1 MNKFYK
7 IISIILIISILMS
20 IPVFGVGSFFLDVDK
35 DNPYYDAVQ
44 YCYEQNYING
54 TGNNNFSPDR
64 NITLTEF
71 LSINLAAFYPEEYKN
86 IDFNDWHNSV
96 NDTCIKLNLITEWE
110 TKNSQNNYSW
120 IKILEIV
127 FKSNSLTPYSPLVWN
142 VSFELPGYSMP
153 EINLI
158 ISAKQYGF
166 LNNLNI
172 SNYKTI
178 PTRAEITQLIYNIK
192 KLNSFQVPV
201 IVENFPVKF
210 DEQISNFDKNIFYE
224 ALSYLPQIYLDDFVS
239 NNWSFYIS
247 SENLSTFYNNNSRY
261 LSAIGVT
268 DPSRKIIYIKAPLL
282 FSGPKNILHEFGH
295 FISYNYNIF
304 LPLDIFEKEKSQLSQ
319 FIRSYAA
326 TNIDEAFAELYAFY
340 MTYNSN
346 EQIMNDF
353 KNTLPLCYDF
363 ISENIILQ

>member
-1 MNKFYK
+1 MNRFYK

-20 IPVFGVGSFFLDVDK
+20 IPIFGVDSFFLDVDK
-35 DNPYYDAVQ
+35 DNPYYDAIQ

-86 IDFNDWHNSV
+86 INFNDWYDSINSTSI
-96 NDTCIKLNLITEWE
+96 NLGLITEWE
-110 TKNSQNNYSW
+110 AKNSQNNCSW

-127 FKSNSLTPYSPLVWN
+127 FKSNSLTPYSPLVWD
-142 VSFELPGYSMP
+142 VSFDLPGYSIP
-153 EINLI
+153 EINSI

-172 SNYKTI
+172 SSYKTI

-192 KLNSFQVPV
+192 NLNSFQVPA
-201 IVENFPVKF
+201 IVKNFPVKF

-224 ALSYLPQIYLDDFVS
+224 ALSYLPQTYLDDFVS

-295 FISYNYNIF
+295 FVSVNYDIYLSSNIF
-304 LPLDIFEKEKSQLSQ
+304 EEEKNQLSK

-353 KNTLPLCYDF
+353 KNTLPLCYNF
-363 ISENIILQ
+363 ISENILLQ

>member
-1 MNKFYK
+1 MNRFYK

-54 TGNNNFSPDR
+54 TGNNNFSPNR

-86 IDFNDWHNSV
+86 IDFNDWYNSV
-96 NDTCIKLNLITEWE
+96 NSTCVNLNLITEWE

-142 VSFELPGYSMP
+142 TSFNLPGYSMF

-166 LNNLNI
+166 FNNLNI
-172 SNYKTI
+172 SNYKVI
-178 PTRAEITQLIYNIK
+178 PNRAEITQLIYNIK
-192 KLNSFQVPV
+192 NLNSFQVPA
-201 IVENFPVKF
+201 IVENFPVNF
-210 DEQISNFDKNIFYE
+210 DEQISDVNKNIFYE
-224 ALSYLPQIYLDDFVS
+224 TLSYLPKNYLNDFIKS
-239 NNWSFYIS
+239 DWSFYVTNK
-247 SENLSTFYNNNSRY
+247 NLSEFYNNLDY
-261 LSAIGVT
+261 FSAVGLT
-268 DPSRKIIYIKAPLL
+268 DCNKEIIYIKTPI
-282 FSGPKNILHEFGH
+282 FFMGIKTILHEFGH
-295 FISYNYNIF
+295 FVSYNYNIS
-304 LPLDIFEKEKSQLSQ
+304 LPLNIFEEEKNQLSN
-319 FIRSYAA
+319 FIRPYAA
-326 TNIDEAFAELYAFY
+326 TNPSEAFAELFSFY
-340 MTYNSN
+340 MINHNNN
-346 EQIMNDF
+346 EKMNDF
-353 KNTLPLCYDF
+353 KNILPLCYDF
-363 ISENIILQ
+363 ISENILLQ

>member
-1 MNKFYK
+1 MNRFCK

-20 IPVFGVGSFFLDVDK
+20 IPVFGVDSFFLDVDK

-44 YCYEQNYING
+44 YCYEQDYING
-54 TGNNNFSPDR
+54 TGNNNFTPDR

-86 IDFNDWHNSV
+86 IDFNDWYNSV
-96 NDTCIKLNLITEWE
+96 NSTSINLGLITEWE
-110 TKNSQNNYSW
+110 AKNSQNNCSW

-142 VSFELPGYSMP
+142 VSFDLPGYSMP

-158 ISAKQYGF
+158 ISAKQYGL

-192 KLNSFQVPV
+192 NLNSFQVPV
-201 IVENFPVKF
+201 IVKNFPVKF
-210 DEQISNFDKNIFYE
+210 DEQTSNFDKNIFYE
-224 ALSYLPQIYLDDFVS
+224 ALSYLPQTYLDDFVS

-282 FSGPKNILHEFGH
+282 FSGSKNILHEFGH
-295 FISYNYNIF
+295 FVSVNYDIYLSSNIF
-304 LPLDIFEKEKSQLSQ
+304 KEEKNQLSK
-319 FIRSYAA
+319 FIRSYAS
-326 TNIDEAFAELYAFY
+326 TSSDEAFAELFSFY
-340 MTYNSN
+340 MIHHNNN
-346 EQIMNDF
+346 EKMNDF

-363 ISENIILQ
+363 ISENILLQ

>member
-7 IISIILIISILMS
+7 IISIILITSILLS

-35 DNPYYDAVQ
+35 NNPYYDAVQ

-86 IDFNDWHNSV
+86 IDFNDWYNSV
-96 NDTCIKLNLITEWE
+96 NSTCVNLNLITEWE
-110 TKNSQNNYSW
+110 TKNYQNNYSW
-120 IKILEIV
+120 IKILKII
-127 FKSNSLTPYSPLVWN
+127 FKSNSLTSYSPLVWN
-142 VSFELPGYSMP
+142 VSFDLPGHSMP

-158 ISAKQYGF
+158 ISAKQYGL

-192 KLNSFQVPV
+192 KLNSFQIPV

-210 DEQISNFDKNIFYE
+210 DEQISDVNKNIFYE
-224 ALSYLPQIYLDDFVS
+224 ALSYLPKIYLNDFVF

-247 SENLSTFYNNNSRY
+247 IYNLSIFYNDNFKYS
-261 LSAIGVT
+261 SAIGVT
-268 DPSRKIIYIKAPLL
+268 DLSRKIIYIRTPLL
-282 FSGPKNILHEFGH
+282 FTGIKNILHEFGH
-295 FISYNYNIF
+295 FVSYNYNIY
-304 LPLDIFEKEKSQLSQ
+304 LPSNIFKEEKNQLSN
-319 FIRSYAA
+319 FIRPYAA
-326 TNIDEAFAELYAFY
+326 TNSDEAFAELFSFY
-340 MTYNSN
+340 MIHHNNN
-346 EQIMNDF
+346 EKMNDF
-353 KNTLPLCYDF
+353 KNALPLCYDF

>member
-1 MNKFYK
+1 MNRFYK
-7 IISIILIISILMS
+7 IISFILIISILMS
-20 IPVFGVGSFFLDVDK
+20 IPVFGMDSFFLDVDK
-35 DNPYYDAVQ
+35 DNPYYDAIQ
-44 YCYEQNYING
+44 YCYEQDYING
-54 TGNNNFSPDR
+54 TGNNNFSPDKD
-64 NITLTEF
+64 ITLTEF

-96 NDTCIKLNLITEWE
+96 NSTCVNLNLITEWE

-120 IKILEIV
+120 IKILEII
-127 FKSNSLTPYSPLVWN
+127 FKSNSLIPYSPLVWN
-142 VSFELPGYSMP
+142 VSFDLSGYSMP

-158 ISAKQYGF
+158 ISAKQYGL

-192 KLNSFQVPV
+192 KLNSFQIPI
-201 IVENFPVKF
+201 IVENFPIKF

-224 ALSYLPQIYLDDFVS
+224 ALSYLPQIYLDDFSS

-268 DPSRKIIYIKAPLL
+268 DPNQKIIYIKAPLL

-295 FISYNYNIF
+295 FVSYNYNIF
-304 LPLDIFEKEKSQLSQ
+304 LPLNIFEEEKNQLSK
-319 FIRSYAA
+319 FIRPYAA
-326 TNIDEAFAELYAFY
+326 TNIDEAFAELFSFY
-340 MTYNSN
+340 MMNHNNN
-346 EQIMNDF
+346 EKMNDF
-353 KNTLPLCYDF
+353 KNILPLCYDF
-363 ISENIILQ
+363 LINNILLQ